1 MTISYKDKVVI
12 VTGSGGGL
20 GRCHAM
26 QFAQRGA
33 KVVVNDLGGAV
44 DGSGGSSEAADK
56 VVQEIKDIGGEA
68 ISNGSSVTDKAGVQ
82 KLVEDTM
89 AAYGRIDVLVNNAG
103 VLRDKS
109 FAKVTLDDF
118 EFVVDVHM
126 MGSVYCTKA
135 VWPIMVEQKYGRIVM
150 TSSSSGIFG
159 NFGQS
164 NYGSAKMGV
173 VGLMNTLRIE
183 GQKNNI
189 KVNSL
194 VPVAATR
201 MTENLGMPDAV
212 FDSLKPE
219 SVSPAVIFMSSEDA
233 PDGVMISAGA
243 GVFAMAEIVHSEGI
257 ALKGDD
263 LNADMLAEKW
273 SEASD
278 MTNGKALRSGAEHTA
293 HIFKKL
299 SE

>member
-1 MTISYKDKVVI
+1 MTINFDNKVAI
-12 VTGSGGGL
+12 VTGAGGGL
-20 GRCHAM
+20 GRSHAL
-26 QFAQRGA
+26 QLAERGA
-33 KVVVNDLGGAV
+33 KVVVNDLGGNV
-44 DGSGGSSEAADK
+44 DGTGGSSEAADK
-56 VVQEIKDIGGEA
+56 GVEEIKAAGGEA
-68 ISNGSSVTDKAGVQ
+68 ISNGSSVTDKSGVN

-89 AAYGRIDVLVNNAG
+89 SAFGRIDILINNAG

-118 EFVVDVHM
+118 EFVVDVHL

-135 VWPIMVEQKYGRIVM
+135 VWPIMVEQNYGRIVM

-164 NYGSAKMGV
+164 NYGAAKMGV
-173 VGLMNTLRIE
+173 VGLMNTLKIE
-183 GQKNNI
+183 GKKYNI

-212 FDSLKPE
+212 FESLKPE
-219 SVSPAVIFMSSEDA
+219 TVSPAVIFMSSENA
-233 PDGVMISAGA
+233 PDGAMISAGA
-243 GVFAMAEIVHSEGI
+243 GVFAKAEIVHSEGI

-263 LNADMLAEKW
+263 LNADMLADKW
-273 SEASD
+273 SEVSD
-278 MTNGKALRSGAEHTA
+278 MQNGKALLSGAEHTA

-299 SE
+299 SG

>member
-1 MTISYKDKVVI
+1 MTISFKDKVAI
-12 VTGSGGGL
+12 VTGAGGGL
-20 GRCHAM
+20 GRCHAL
-26 QFAQRGA
+26 QFAERGA
-33 KVVVNDLGGAV
+33 KVIVNDLGGSV

-56 VVQEIKDIGGEA
+56 VVDEIKAMGGDA
-68 ISNGSSVTDKAGVQ
+68 ISNGSSVTDKAGVK
-82 KLVEDTM
+82 KLVDDAM
-89 AAYGRIDVLVNNAG
+89 AAYGRIDILVNNAG

-299 SE
+299 AE

>member
-1 MTISYKDKVVI
+1 MTISFKDKVVI

-20 GRCHAM
+20 GRCHAL
-26 QFAQRGA
+26 QFAERGA
-33 KVVVNDLGGAV
+33 KVIVNDLGGSV

-56 VVQEIKDIGGEA
+56 VVDEIKAMGGDA
-68 ISNGSSVTDKAGVQ
+68 ISNGSSVTDKAGVK
-82 KLVEDTM
+82 KLVDDAM
-89 AAYGRIDVLVNNAG
+89 AAYGRIDILVNNAG

-278 MTNGKALRSGAEHTA
+278 MTNSKALRSGAEHTA

>member
-1 MTISYKDKVVI
+1 MTINFDNKVAI
-12 VTGSGGGL
+12 VTGAGGGL
-20 GRCHAM
+20 GRSHAL
-26 QFAQRGA
+26 QLAERGA
-33 KVVVNDLGGAV
+33 KVVVNDLGGNV
-44 DGSGGSSEAADK
+44 DGTGGSSEAADK
-56 VVQEIKDIGGEA
+56 VVEEIKAAGGEA
-68 ISNGSSVTDKAGVQ
+68 ISNGSSVTDKSGVN

-89 AAYGRIDVLVNNAG
+89 SAFGRIDILINNAG

-118 EFVVDVHM
+118 EFVVDVHL

-135 VWPIMVEQKYGRIVM
+135 VWPIMVEQNYGRIVM

-164 NYGSAKMGV
+164 NYGAAKMGV
-173 VGLMNTLRIE
+173 VGLMNTLKIE
-183 GQKNNI
+183 GKKYNI

-212 FDSLKPE
+212 FESLKPE
-219 SVSPAVIFMSSEDA
+219 TVSPAVIFMSSENA
-233 PDGVMISAGA
+233 PDGAMISAGA
-243 GVFAMAEIVHSEGI
+243 GVFAKAEIVHSEGI

-263 LNADMLAEKW
+263 LNADMLADKW
-273 SEASD
+273 SEVSD
-278 MTNGKALRSGAEHTA
+278 MQNSKALLSGAEHTA

-299 SE
+299 SG

>member
-1 MTISYKDKVVI
+1 MTISFKDKVAI
-12 VTGSGGGL
+12 VTGAGGGL
-20 GRCHAM
+20 GRCHAL
-26 QFAQRGA
+26 QFAERGA
-33 KVVVNDLGGAV
+33 KVVVNDLGGSV

-56 VVQEIKDIGGEA
+56 VVEEIKAMGGDA
-68 ISNGSSVTDKAGVQ
+68 ISNGSSVTDKAGVK
-82 KLVEDTM
+82 KLVDDAM
-89 AAYGRIDVLVNNAG
+89 AAYGRIDILVNNAG

-278 MTNGKALRSGAEHTA
+278 MTNSKALRSGAEHTA

>member
-1 MTISYKDKVVI
+1 MTISFKDKVVI

-20 GRCHAM
+20 GRSHAL
-26 QFAQRGA
+26 QFAARGA
-33 KVVVNDLGGAV
+33 KLVINDLGGAV

-56 VVQEIKDIGGEA
+56 VVKEIKDMGGEA
-68 ISNGSSVTDKAGVQ
+68 ISNGSSVTDKEGVQ
-82 KLVEDTM
+82 KLVDDTM
-89 AAYGRIDVLVNNAG
+89 SAFGRIDVLVNNAG

-219 SVSPAVIFMSSEDA
+219 SVSPAVIFMASEDA

>member
-1 MTISYKDKVVI
+1 MAISFKDKVAI
-12 VTGSGGGL
+12 VTGAGGGL
-20 GRCHAM
+20 GRCHAL
-26 QFAQRGA
+26 QFAERGA
-33 KVVVNDLGGAV
+33 KVIVNDLGGSV

-56 VVQEIKDIGGEA
+56 VVEEIKAMGGDA
-68 ISNGSSVTDKAGVQ
+68 ISNGSSVTDKAGVK
-82 KLVEDTM
+82 KLVDDAM
-89 AAYGRIDVLVNNAG
+89 AAYGRIDILVNNAG

-278 MTNGKALRSGAEHTA
+278 MTNSKALRSGAEHTA

>member
-1 MTISYKDKVVI
+1 MTISFKDKVAI
-12 VTGSGGGL
+12 VTGAGGGL
-20 GRCHAM
+20 GRCHAL
-26 QFAQRGA
+26 QFAERGA
-33 KVVVNDLGGAV
+33 KVIVNDLGGSV

-56 VVQEIKDIGGEA
+56 VVDEIKAMGGDA
-68 ISNGSSVTDKAGVQ
+68 ISNGSSVTDKAGVK
-82 KLVEDTM
+82 KLVDDAM
-89 AAYGRIDVLVNNAG
+89 AAYGRIDILVNNAG

-293 HIFKKL
+293 HIFKKI

>member
-1 MTISYKDKVVI
+1 MTISFKDKVAI
-12 VTGSGGGL
+12 VTGAGGGL
-20 GRCHAM
+20 GRCHAL
-26 QFAQRGA
+26 QFAERGA
-33 KVVVNDLGGAV
+33 KVIVNDLGGSV

-56 VVQEIKDIGGEA
+56 VVDEIKAMGGDA
-68 ISNGSSVTDKAGVQ
+68 ISNGSSVTDKAGVK
-82 KLVEDTM
+82 KLVDDAM
-89 AAYGRIDVLVNNAG
+89 AAYGRIDILVNNAG

-257 ALKGDD
+257 ALKGDN

-278 MTNGKALRSGAEHTA
+278 MTNSKALRSGAEHTA

>member
-1 MTISYKDKVVI
+1 MTISFKDKVAI
-12 VTGSGGGL
+12 VTGAGGGL
-20 GRCHAM
+20 GRCHAL
-26 QFAQRGA
+26 QFAERGA
-33 KVVVNDLGGAV
+33 KVIVNDLGGSV

-56 VVQEIKDIGGEA
+56 VVEEIKAMGGDA
-68 ISNGSSVTDKAGVQ
+68 ISNGSSVTDKAGVK
-82 KLVEDTM
+82 KLVDDAM
-89 AAYGRIDVLVNNAG
+89 AAYGRIDILVNNAG

-219 SVSPAVIFMSSEDA
+219 SVSPAVIFMASEDA

-257 ALKGDD
+257 ALKGND

-278 MTNGKALRSGAEHTA
+278 MTNSKALRSGAEHTA